1 MPAELLDASAISQA
15 LVSTYWR
22 VSTISQATSTQELL
36 RASNPTHGDVLAT
49 EYQSAGRGRLDR
61 TFEADESTAL
71 LFSFFIEPQ
80 ASQERWS
87 FIPLLAGL
95 SVVQVLNRKCA
106 TNKFLTKWPNDILLN
121 EKKISGMISE
131 VCGNGII
138 IGIGINVTMT
148 KEQLPVESAS
158 SIFLELGLTIGRNE
172 LLPEILRQFA
182 DDLAEWEA
190 GRDFTAEYE
199 SSSSSIN
206 REVKAIA
213 PDGSERTGTALG
225 IDKSGALLLSGHQT
239 IHVGDLLH
247 LR

>member
-1 MPAELLDASAISQA
+1 MPAELLDADAISRA
-15 LVSTYWR
+15 LTSTYWR

-71 LFSFFIEPQ
+71 LFSLFIEPQ
-80 ASQERWS
+80 APHERWS

-95 SVVQVLNRKCA
+95 SVVQVLNRMFE
-106 TNKFLTKWPNDILLN
+106 TNNVFTKWPNDILIN
-121 EKKISGMISE
+121 EKKVSGMISE

-138 IGIGINVTMT
+138 VGIGINVTMT
-148 KEQLPVESAS
+148 NDQLPVASAS
-158 SIFLELGLTIGRNE
+158 SIFLELGLSLNRNE
-172 LLPEILRQFA
+172 LLPEILRHFA
-182 DDLAEWEA
+182 HNLADWEA
-190 GRDFTAEYE
+190 GRDFIAEYE
-199 SSSSSIN
+199 SSSSTIN

-213 PDGSERTGTALG
+213 PDGSETIGTALG
-225 IDKSGALLLSGHQT
+225 VDQSGALLLSGQQT
-239 IHVGDLLH
+239 IRVGDLLH